1 MYSLTNLITPLH
13 LIHHTLKILLL
24 ILGMFKSLVCLLSY
38 KLVLIFVF
46 FSRIVGFFFF
56 FFLSLTY
63 NLMCIKITYML
74 FTYQWWFLHYHA
86 FFWHS
91 DHDLFCSGGWTIS
104 GTQLDLRDPRLL
116 AIAEA
121 ERHFLEAEYDDYAT
135 SNASGA
141 AFCRS
146 VALIVSP

>member
-1 MYSLTNLITPLH
+1 
-13 LIHHTLKILLL
+13 
-24 ILGMFKSLVCLLSY
+24 
-38 KLVLIFVF
+38 
-46 FSRIVGFFFF
+46 
-56 FFLSLTY
+56 
-63 NLMCIKITYML
+63 
-74 FTYQWWFLHYHA
+74 
-86 FFWHS
+86 
-91 DHDLFCSGGWTIS
+91 
-104 GTQLDLRDPRLL
+104 LRDPRLL